1 MNRRKMI
8 ATLALIAGPAAL
20 AADLALAQQNDANSV
35 KDSPHPMGEAEM
47 KHMKDTMMVGGLSLA
62 TSRVALEKAGDAMAK
77 EFAKWEVAEQET
89 IADILKTM
97 QSGSMEA
104 EGALHP
110 PSEAE
115 VEAMLDAEGKAKL
128 AELKGMAGAGF
139 DKAYVTAQLDGHK
152 KLLVIQEDYLKVGQN
167 REHLS
172 VTKLARG
179 QIKEHIDHLTT
190 MQGKMG

>member
-1 MNRRKMI
+1 MNRRKLMT
-8 ATLALIAGPAAL
+8 TLAVASAAPTLLL
-20 AADLALAQQNDANSV
+20 AKTMHARAATA
-35 KDSPHPMGEAEM
+35 MGEAEM
-47 KHMKDTMMVGGLSLA
+47 KHAAETKKVGTLSLT
-62 TSRVALEKAGDAMAK
+62 TSRVALKMASDPMAK
-77 EFAKWEVAEQET
+77 EFAKWETAEQET

-97 QSGSMEA
+97 ESGSDKA

-115 VEAMLDAEGKAKL
+115 AEAALDAEGKKKL
-128 AELKGMAGAGF
+128 DELKALQGAAF

-152 KLLVIQEDYLKVGQN
+152 KLLAIQEEYLKVGQN

-179 QIKEHIDHLTT
+179 QISEHIDHLEM
-190 MQGKMG
+190 MQSKMG